1 MPKSNLGFIWN
12 FFIQIRTSSLPTTC
26 VWILK
31 VFSRIPLG
39 PLLLRVRAPTN
50 QGELYNLQIL
60 LHIELL
66 PVWLYLVMQQ
76 KRNIII
82 ILEVRKL
89 LGMAVEIGNP
99 AIIAAI
105 VSAVVAFVI
114 LTVKE
119 FSLEPR
125 RWRKNYSNQ
134 QFRKTAADIRWTHY
148 YSEVL
153 WT

>member
-1 MPKSNLGFIWN
+1 
-12 FFIQIRTSSLPTTC
+12 
-26 VWILK
+26 
-31 VFSRIPLG
+31 
-39 PLLLRVRAPTN
+39 
-50 QGELYNLQIL
+50 
-60 LHIELL
+60 
-66 PVWLYLVMQQ
+66 MQQ

-119 FSLEPR
+119 FSIEP
-125 RWRKNYSNQ
+125 
-134 QFRKTAADIRWTHY
+134 
-148 YSEVL
+148 
-153 WT
+153 